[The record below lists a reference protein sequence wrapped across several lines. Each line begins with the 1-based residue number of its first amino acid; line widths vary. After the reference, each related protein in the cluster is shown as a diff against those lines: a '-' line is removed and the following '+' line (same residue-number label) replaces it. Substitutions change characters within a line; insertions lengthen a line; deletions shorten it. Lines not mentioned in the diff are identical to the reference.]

1 MVTLGF
7 SSPTQAEQHS
17 LSNSAK
23 LILLTLSGIYKCKY
37 EDDNYNEK
45 ARCIQT
51 YGWKQSSLILTP
63 TESVL
68 RLRSTVL
75 SKL

>member
-45 ARCIQT
+45 ANIWMETIQPDFD
-51 YGWKQSSLILTP
+51 SH
-63 TESVL
+63 
-68 RLRSTVL
+68 
-75 SKL
+75 